1 MSATVPAA
9 GDDACVTDVEISG
22 DSIPLGA
29 FLKLAG
35 VIESGGDA
43 KQRIAGG
50 EVSVNG
56 ETEIRRGRKLQRGDL
71 VALGDEHLRL
81 I

>member
-1 MSATVPAA
+1 MA
-9 GDDACVTDVEISG
+9 DVEIS
-22 DSIPLGA
+22 DESIPLGS

-43 KQRIAGG
+43 KQRIANG

-56 ETEIRRGRKLQRGDL
+56 ELETRRGRKLRRGDL
-71 VALGDEHLRL
+71 VELDGEVLR
-81 I
+81 II

>member
-1 MSATVPAA
+1 M
-9 GDDACVTDVEISG
+9 TDVEIS
-22 DSIPLGA
+22 DEAIPLGA

-43 KQRIAGG
+43 KQRIANG

-56 ETEIRRGRKLQRGDL
+56 ETEIRRGRKVHRGDV
-71 VALGDEHLRL
+71 VALGDEQLR
-81 I
+81 II